1 MLCNS
6 LATWFATLYKRA
18 VFLSPYHIIEY
29 YSKGFLQKPLKFQ
42 LDRISL
48 SVYNQCLKKPRSP
61 KEAAQYEEQIVHTKV
76 SKSHVLSHY
85 LSSSPPNTLCSYT
98 TYRNQEKNIYAYVS
112 HRQGALFLLTALHPC
127 SSWVSCFHSRQTA
140 VMRCTNNFS
149 RSHFPE
155 SFSSFAKRG
164 CG

>member
-29 YSKGFLQKPLKFQ
+29 YSKAFLQKPLKFQ
-42 LDRISL
+42 LDHISL

-98 TYRNQEKNIYAYVS
+98 TYRNQEKIFMHMCLIDKELRSSSS
-112 HRQGALFLLTALHPC
+112 HSTLAAPGCLASIADRQQ
-127 SSWVSCFHSRQTA
+127 S
-140 VMRCTNNFS
+140 
-149 RSHFPE
+149 
-155 SFSSFAKRG
+155 
-164 CG
+164 